1 MSAIPADEDLAV
13 LDLGDLL
20 TLRATVKVA
29 QAALKNLPE
38 DMTAAISVDE
48 DGGSVVICVPRH
60 EPTNLPATQGL

>member
-1 MSAIPADEDLAV
+1 MSAAPSDDDLAA

-29 QAALKNLPE
+29 QTALKNLPE

-48 DGGSVVICVPRH
+48 DGGSVVISVPRH
-60 EPTNLPATQGL
+60 DPIHLPATEGQ